1 MLMFLAQ
8 EAEATGSLLGGLL
21 PLILIGL
28 FIWFAMIRPQ
38 RKRTQAHRQLQD
50 TLTVGDHII
59 TIGGLYGEVDE
70 IGENTVDIVADAD
83 GDVVLRFKR
92 SAIAE
97 ILRDEVDAALAP
109 DATENTE

>member
-1 MLMFLAQ
+1 MLMILAQ
-8 EAEATGSLLGGLL
+8 DAEATGSLLGGLL

-38 RKRTQAHRQLQD
+38 RKRTQAHRQMQS
-50 TLTVGDHII
+50 TLAVGDRII

-70 IGENTVDIVADAD
+70 IGDDTVDIVVDAD
-83 GDVVLRFKR
+83 GDVVMRFKR

-97 ILRDEVDAALAP
+97 ILRDDADLTVAP

>member
-1 MLMFLAQ
+1 MLLILAQ
-8 EAEATGSLLGGLL
+8 DAEATGSLLGGLL

-38 RKRTQAHRQLQD
+38 RKRTQAHRQMQD
-50 TLTVGDHII
+50 TLAVGDHII
-59 TIGGLYGEVDE
+59 TIGGLYGEVEE
-70 IGENTVDIVADAD
+70 IGQDTVDIVVDAE

-97 ILRDEVDAALAP
+97 ILRDEVDTALTP

>member
-1 MLMFLAQ
+1 MLLILAQ

-38 RKRTQAHRQLQD
+38 RKRTQAHRQMQS
-50 TLTVGDHII
+50 TLAVGDRII
-59 TIGGLYGEVDE
+59 TVGGLYGVVDD
-70 IGENTVDIVADAD
+70 IGDDTVDIIVDAD

-97 ILRDEVDAALAP
+97 ILRDEADTALTS
-109 DATENTE
+109 DTTESTE